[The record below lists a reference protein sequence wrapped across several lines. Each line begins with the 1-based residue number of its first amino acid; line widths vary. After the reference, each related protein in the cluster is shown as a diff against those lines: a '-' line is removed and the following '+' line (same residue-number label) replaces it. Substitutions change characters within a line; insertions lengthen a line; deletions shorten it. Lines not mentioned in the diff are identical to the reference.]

1 MTNVL
6 EDKEDFEGGHDSVIA
21 SLEKREQKKEASAR
35 DWNISHQFADMYFAG
50 TNTREERVEL
60 ERNLKKMIGEARFS
74 YKYMEGYLISM
85 GYQHDEIVR
94 AFKHLTGI
102 HPYDLQ
108 NPASFLA
115 TPPTIPGIS
124 LGWGQGK
131 KGDYDYYFLNPYL
144 WGFALFGQKGDI
156 NRDVVEMYHT
166 SDQAFDGLK
175 SYVKE
180 AHIYDQP
187 LTKDVMKDFRDEG
200 PGLSTLNQHP
210 SILLQADKKA
220 QLDDDEIFT
229 CDGCGDEERE
239 GVATIIDGRK
249 ICEECATSEGKF
261 AHLNDLGERAASIY
275 EHLYQHPEDAKVIL
289 LGALDAG
296 HITSEEEKVIRAAI
310 ERAAAPDPTHPSGG
324 GGTPPPSD
332 NTEKAVGVAEQLF
345 KTEDTV
351 KNQPFPDSME
361 WRSPTDFFEDQTG
374 DKSVDKTVSENID
387 KILDYIG
394 AKNQVL
400 RNFKIVVS
408 KFLYHGRELSEKLE
422 ETIKVPGQD
431 IEEFFSSNFVMSVIV
446 DVTDTSIPEGIST
459 KAGLLVFVVADGNIV
474 YDDVFKGEDGKIYAL
489 TEEGLSKYFF
499 TERQHSHE
507 DQMGHL

>member
-1 MTNVL
+1 MTNAL
-6 EDKEDFEGGHDSVIA
+6 EDKEDFEGGHDSVIDT
-21 SLEKREQKKEASAR
+21 LEKRVQKKQASAR

-60 ERNLKKMIGEARFS
+60 ERNLKKMIGEGRFS
-74 YKYMEGYLISM
+74 YNYMQGYLISM

-166 SDQAFDGLK
+166 SDQAYDGLK

-200 PGLSTLNQHP
+200 PGLSTLNQTHN
-210 SILLQADKKA
+210 ILLQAD
-220 QLDDDEIFT
+220 QE
-229 CDGCGDEERE
+229 
-239 GVATIIDGRK
+239 TID
-249 ICEECATSEGKF
+249 
-261 AHLNDLGERAASIY
+261 NLGERAASIY
-275 EHLYQHPEDAKVIL
+275 DHLNQHPEDAKVVL
-289 LGALDAG
+289 AGALDAG
-296 HITSEEEKVIRAAI
+296 HITAEEEKAIRAAI
-310 ERAAAPDPTHPSGG
+310 ERTAAPDPTHPTGG
-324 GGTPPPSD
+324 AGTPPPSD

-374 DKSVDKTVSENID
+374 EKSADKTVSENID

-400 RNFKIVVS
+400 RNFKVIVS

-446 DVTDTSIPEGIST
+446 DVTDTSIPEGIAT
-459 KAGLLVFVVADGNIV
+459 KSGLLVFVIADGNIV